1 MFPQLLPYLA
11 DNEKASDYFEIQR
24 WPNGVVCPY
33 CQGQEIEQRERSENG
48 LQRYSCRLC
57 AKAKGQQYRMF
68 TVWSESI
75 YEKSKLSPTLW
86 LWVIACWQIKLNSSE
101 IALAVGINEQSAA
114 RCVNLLDGSVY
125 ESHHLDPERQLS
137 GQVEADECY
146 QTAGHKGQP
155 RRVADEERPGRRRV
169 LKRRGRATAQQ
180 GRPPILGLVQ
190 RPDRTDKEEQAVAEI
205 YLEVLPNV
213 QTETIKPIIL
223 AKVQTDSQLLTD
235 EYAIYNF
242 TDQAGYDHRTVNHG
256 QGEYARL
263 DPDGTVVHC
272 NTIEGVW
279 TGLRTFLRRFA
290 GVSQKFLHLRVARY
304 EFLHNHRHLDL
315 LQLFQSALQHSFR
328 ATAGYWRQ
336 MVKKHRRIP
345 LTLCYR

>member
-11 DNEKASDYFEIQR
+11 DNKKAGDYFEAQR
-24 WPNGVVCPY
+24 WPNEVVCPY
-33 CQGQEIEQRERSENG
+33 CQGQEIEKRERSGNG
-48 LQRYSCRLC
+48 LQRYSCLLC
-57 AKAKGQQYRMF
+57 AQAKGQQYRMF

-75 YEKSKLSPTLW
+75 YEKSKLSPSLW
-86 LWVIACWQIKLNSSE
+86 LWVIAFWQLKLNSTE

-125 ESHHLDPERQLS
+125 ESHHLDPDRQLN

-155 RRVADEERPGRRRV
+155 RRVAQEERPARRRV
-169 LKRRGRATAQQ
+169 LKRRGRATAAQ

-190 RPDRTDKEEQAVAEI
+190 RPDEEDQAVAQV

-213 QTETIKPIIL
+213 QTDTIKPIIL
-223 AKVQTDSQLLTD
+223 AKVHPQSQLLTD

-242 TDQAGYDHRTVNHG
+242 TAEVGYDHRSVNHS
-256 QGEYARL
+256 QGEYVRS
-263 DPDGTVVHC
+263 DPDGTLVHC
-272 NTIEGVW
+272 NTMEGVW

-290 GVSQKFLHLRVARY
+290 GVSQKYLHLRVARY

-315 LQLFQSALQHSFR
+315 LDLFQSALQHSFN

>member
-1 MFPQLLPYLA
+1 MF
-11 DNEKASDYFEIQR
+11 N
-24 WPNGVVCPY
+24 
-33 CQGQEIEQRERSENG
+33 
-48 LQRYSCRLC
+48 
-57 AKAKGQQYRMF
+57 
-68 TVWSESI
+68 VWSESI
-75 YEKSKLSPTLW
+75 YEQSKLSPSRW
-86 LWVIACWQIKLNSSE
+86 LMVIAFWKLKLNSEE

-114 RCVNLLDGSVY
+114 RCVNLLDGSIY
-125 ESHHLDPERQLS
+125 ESYHLDPNRQLQ

-155 RRVADEERPGRRRV
+155 RRVAQEERPPRRRV

-190 RPDRTDKEEQAVAEI
+190 RADEQAHSVSQV

-223 AKVQTDSQLLTD
+223 SKVQTGSQFLTD

-242 TDQAGYDHRTVNHG
+242 TDLAGYDHRSVNHS

-263 DPDGTVVHC
+263 DPDGTSVHC
-272 NTIEGVW
+272 NTMEGTW
-279 TGLRTFLRRFA
+279 TSLRCFLRRFV
-290 GVSQKFLHLRVARY
+290 GISQKFLHLRVARF
-304 EFLHNHRHLDL
+304 EFFLNHRHLNPIA
-315 LQLFQSALQHSFR
+315 QVQSALHHSFLSTSR
-328 ATAGYWRQ
+328 YWRH

>member
-1 MFPQLLPYLA
+1 MFPQLLPYLS
-11 DNEKASDYFEIQR
+11 DNEKASDYFEAQR
-24 WPNGVVCPY
+24 WPEGVVCPY
-33 CQGQEIEQRERSENG
+33 CGGHQIEKRERSENG
-48 LQRYSCRLC
+48 LQRYNCQSC
-57 AKAKGQQYRMF
+57 AQGQGQQYRMF

-75 YEKSKLSPTLW
+75 YEQSKLSPCVW
-86 LWVIACWQIKLNSSE
+86 LLVIALWELKLNSTD
-101 IALAVGINEQSAA
+101 IALAVGLNEQSAA

-125 ESHHLDPERQLS
+125 ESHHLDPDRQLQ

-155 RRVADEERPGRRRV
+155 RRVAQEQRPARQRV
-169 LKRRGRATAQQ
+169 LKRRGRATAEQ

-190 RPDRTDKEEQAVAEI
+190 RPDEAEQLLSQL

-223 AKVQTDSQLLTD
+223 AKVQTDSQFLTD

-242 TDQAGYDHRTVNHG
+242 TDEAGYDHRTVNHG
-256 QGEYARL
+256 QGEYARS
-263 DPDGTVVHC
+263 DPDGTLVHC
-272 NTIEGVW
+272 NTMEGIW
-279 TGLRTFLRRFA
+279 TGLRCFLRRFV
-290 GVSQKFLHLRVARY
+290 GVSQKFLHLRVARF
-304 EFLHNHRHLDL
+304 EFLFNHRHLDP
-315 LQLFQSALQHSFR
+315 FQRFQAALQHSFR